1 MQKYKGQKI
10 SENADLK
17 KEKEYP
23 IEWGEDLF
31 NVQVRVNGP
40 YTIKNEVIVSNLEW
54 GDEEMEET
62 TPNYN
67 PFEVEYLFEKLE
79 RVDLTSH
86 KSILKFCNKYGT
98 LNARETM
105 PLYYGL
111 RLLDCQKQTLDEFIY
126 HAKEIKRIMHIYE
139 AIFSKNEG
147 RLQEH
152 ASMFKAD
159 LKKIVP
165 YLNPNDKDIFQLS
178 KMWITLK
185 INKETEGVISE
196 SGKIGKNNKIIK
208 IHTSRSIIGV
218 IYHQLLNLVS
228 NEWEL
233 KECVKCKSKFVPRTE
248 NSRFCPPDEAG
259 KDSLCKTAY
268 NQWIRNARKD
278 YFSGKKT
285 MDQIAQQ
292 KKRPL
297 AEIEGWFDSV
307 DKEKWLKKFQ

>member
-17 KEKEYP
+17 KEKQYP
-23 IEWGEDLF
+23 MELVEDIF
-31 NVQVRVNGP
+31 NVQVRVNDP
-40 YTIKNEVIVSNLEW
+40 YTINNEVIVSNLEW
-54 GDEEMEET
+54 GDEEMEVT

-67 PFEVEYLFEKLE
+67 PFEVEYLFEKVA

-98 LNARETM
+98 FNAIDTM
-105 PLYYGL
+105 PFYYGL
-111 RLLDCQKQTLDEFIY
+111 RLLDCKKQPLDEFIY
-126 HAKEIKRIMHIYE
+126 HAKEIKHIMHIYH
-139 AIFSKNEG
+139 ALISINEDS
-147 RLQEH
+147 LQEH
-152 ASMFKAD
+152 AEKIKTD
-159 LKKIVP
+159 LQEIAP

-218 IYHQLLNLVS
+218 IYHQLLDLVS

-233 KECVKCKSKFVPRTE
+233 KECIKCKSKFVPRTE
-248 NSRFCPPDEAG
+248 NSRFCPHDEAG

-285 MDQIAQQ
+285 IEQIAKQ

-297 AEIEGWFDSV
+297 AEVESWFESV
-307 DKEKWLKKFQ
+307 DKEKWLKKYQ